1 MLVQI
6 YIISSYVYI
15 YKLIYKKANTLY
27 MSKLQNYKTDFKK
40 SKGRFYIEKESS
52 YRNPFMRDRDRLVHS
67 AAFRRLEHKTQVFV
81 QHEGDNFRS
90 RLTHTIEVAQ
100 IARTIATRLGLDSD
114 LAETIAL
121 AHDLGHT
128 PFGHAG
134 EEALNYSMKRKGGFD
149 HNAQTLRIVT
159 ILEKK
164 YADFD
169 GLNLTWESLEGI
181 VKHNGPLLNNIP
193 TVIKEHQKFILQNN
207 KLLDLSLK
215 KYAGPE
221 AQVAAIADDIAYC
234 NHDIDDGLRAGLFT
248 LNALAEIEHVG
259 KVIEYNRFKWKN
271 IEKRRLIHETI
282 RSLINLMINDVV
294 SEYEEIINKEKF
306 KNAEDIRL
314 YGNTV
319 VKFSRKMFIDNQKL
333 RMFLFGRMYKH
344 TIVNRMTLKAKK
356 IIEDLFNAFSKD
368 VNILPSEWR
377 DEAENVKSDIDLYR
391 LISDYIAGMT
401 DRYAV
406 MEHKRLY
413 DLHGGWTGT
422 SLYDKRDR

>member
-1 MLVQI
+1 
-6 YIISSYVYI
+6 
-15 YKLIYKKANTLY
+15 
-27 MSKLQNYKTDFKK
+27 MSKLKSYRTDFKY
-40 SKGRFYIEKESS
+40 SKGRFFIEKESS

-90 RLTHTIEVAQ
+90 RLTHTIEVSQ

-134 EEALNYSMKRKGGFD
+134 EEALNQSMKSKGGFD

-159 ILEKK
+159 KLEKK

-181 VKHNGPLLNNIP
+181 VKHNGPLFNNIP
-193 TVIKEHQKFILQNN
+193 TVIKDYQKVVLN
-207 KLLDLSLK
+207 KNRVFDLGLK
-215 KYAGPE
+215 NYAGPE

-248 LNALAEIEHVG
+248 LNSLAEIKHVG
-259 KVIEYNRFKWKN
+259 NVLNYNRSKWKN

-282 RSLINLMINDVV
+282 RSLINSMINDV
-294 SEYEEIINKEKF
+294 INEHE
-306 KNAEDIRL
+306 N
-314 YGNTV
+314 
-319 VKFSRKMFIDNQKL
+319 
-333 RMFLFGRMYKH
+333 
-344 TIVNRMTLKAKK
+344 IVNK
-356 IIEDLFNAFSKD
+356 
-368 VNILPSEWR
+368 
-377 DEAENVKSDIDLYR
+377 
-391 LISDYIAGMT
+391 
-401 DRYAV
+401 
-406 MEHKRLY
+406 
-413 DLHGGWTGT
+413 
-422 SLYDKRDR
+422 

>member
-1 MLVQI
+1 
-6 YIISSYVYI
+6 
-15 YKLIYKKANTLY
+15 
-27 MSKLQNYKTDFKK
+27 MSKLQNYRTDYKN
-40 SKGRFYIEKESS
+40 SKGRFYIEEESS

-90 RLTHTIEVAQ
+90 RLTHTIEVSQ

-134 EEALNYSMKRKGGFD
+134 EEALNQSMKKKGGFD

-159 ILEKK
+159 KLEKK
-164 YADFD
+164 YASFD

-181 VKHNGPLLNNIP
+181 VKHNGPILENIP
-193 TVIKEHQKFILQNN
+193 TVIKDHQKFILKKN
-207 KLLDLSLK
+207 KLLDLELYN
-215 KYAGPE
+215 YAGPE

-248 LNALAEIEHVG
+248 LDSLAEISHVG
-259 KVIEYNRFKWKN
+259 NVLEYNKSKWNK

-282 RSLINLMINDVV
+282 RSLINLMIDDVV
-294 SEYEEIINKEKF
+294 NEYGNILNKEKF
-306 KNAEDIRL
+306 KSVEDIRL
-314 YGNTV
+314 FNNTV
-319 VKFSRKMFIDNQKL
+319 VKFSK
-333 RMFLFGRMYKH
+333 RMFNENQELRIFLFDKMYKH

-356 IIEDLFNAFSKD
+356 IIEDLFNAFSRD
-368 VNILPSEWR
+368 ISILPSEWR
-377 DEAENVKSDIDLYR
+377 DEAANAKSNIKVYR

>member
-1 MLVQI
+1 
-6 YIISSYVYI
+6 
-15 YKLIYKKANTLY
+15 
-27 MSKLQNYKTDFKK
+27 
-40 SKGRFYIEKESS
+40 
-52 YRNPFMRDRDRLVHS
+52 
-67 AAFRRLEHKTQVFV
+67 
-81 QHEGDNFRS
+81 
-90 RLTHTIEVAQ
+90 
-100 IARTIATRLGLDSD
+100 LGLDSD

-134 EEALNYSMKRKGGFD
+134 EEALNQSMKKKGGFD

-159 ILEKK
+159 KLEKK
-164 YADFD
+164 YAGFD

-181 VKHNGPLLNNIP
+181 VKHNGPILENIP
-193 TVIKEHQKFILQNN
+193 TVIKDHQKFILKQN
-207 KLLDLSLK
+207 KLLDLELYN
-215 KYAGPE
+215 YAGPE

-234 NHDIDDGLRAGLFT
+234 NHDIDDGLRAGLFS
-248 LNALAEIEHVG
+248 LDSLAEISHVG
-259 KVIEYNRFKWKN
+259 KVLEYNKSKWNN

-282 RSLINLMINDVV
+282 RSLINLMIDDVV
-294 SEYEEIINKEKF
+294 NEYDYILNKEKF
-306 KNAEDIRL
+306 KNVEDIRL
-314 YGNTV
+314 FNNTV
-319 VKFSRKMFIDNQKL
+319 VKFSK
-333 RMFLFGRMYKH
+333 RMFKENQELRIFLFDKMYKH

-356 IIEDLFNAFSKD
+356 IIEDLFNAFSRD
-368 VNILPSEWR
+368 ISNLPSEWR
-377 DEAENVKSDIDLYR
+377 DEAANAKSNIKVYR

>member
-1 MLVQI
+1 
-6 YIISSYVYI
+6 
-15 YKLIYKKANTLY
+15 
-27 MSKLQNYKTDFKK
+27 MSKLQNYRTDYKN
-40 SKGRFYIEKESS
+40 SKGRFYIEEESS

-90 RLTHTIEVAQ
+90 RLTHTIEVSQ

-134 EEALNYSMKRKGGFD
+134 EEALNQSMKKKGGFD

-159 ILEKK
+159 KLEKK
-164 YADFD
+164 YAGFD

-181 VKHNGPLLNNIP
+181 VKHNGPILENIP
-193 TVIKEHQKFILQNN
+193 TVIKDHQKFILKQN
-207 KLLDLSLK
+207 KLLDLKLYN
-215 KYAGPE
+215 YAGPE

-248 LNALAEIEHVG
+248 LDSLAEISHVG
-259 KVIEYNRFKWKN
+259 NVLEYNKSKWNK

-282 RSLINLMINDVV
+282 RSLINLMIDDVV
-294 SEYEEIINKEKF
+294 NEYDYILNKEKF
-306 KNAEDIRL
+306 KNVEDIRL
-314 YGNTV
+314 FNNTV
-319 VKFSRKMFIDNQKL
+319 VKFSK
-333 RMFLFGRMYKH
+333 RMFKENQELRIFLFDKMYKH

-356 IIEDLFNAFSKD
+356 IIEDLFNAFSRD
-368 VNILPSEWR
+368 ISILPSEWR
-377 DEAENVKSDIDLYR
+377 DEAANAKSNIKVYR

>member
-1 MLVQI
+1 
-6 YIISSYVYI
+6 
-15 YKLIYKKANTLY
+15 
-27 MSKLQNYKTDFKK
+27 MSKLQNYRTDYKN
-40 SKGRFYIEKESS
+40 SKGRFYIEEESS
-52 YRNPFMRDRDRLVHS
+52 YRNPYMRDRDRLVHS

-90 RLTHTIEVAQ
+90 RLTHTIEVSQ

-134 EEALNYSMKRKGGFD
+134 EEALNESMNKKGGFD

-159 ILEKK
+159 KLEKK
-164 YADFD
+164 YAGFD

-181 VKHNGPLLNNIP
+181 VKHNGPILENIP
-193 TVIKEHQKFILQNN
+193 TVIKDHQKFILKQN
-207 KLLDLSLK
+207 KLLDLKLYN
-215 KYAGPE
+215 YAGPE

-248 LNALAEIEHVG
+248 LDSLAEISHVG
-259 KVIEYNRFKWKN
+259 NVLEYNKSKWNK

-282 RSLINLMINDVV
+282 RSLINLMIDDVV
-294 SEYEEIINKEKF
+294 NEYDYILNKEKF
-306 KNAEDIRL
+306 KNVEDIRL
-314 YGNTV
+314 FNNTV
-319 VKFSRKMFIDNQKL
+319 VKFSK
-333 RMFLFGRMYKH
+333 RMFKENQELRIFLFDKMYKH

-368 VNILPSEWR
+368 ISILPSEWR
-377 DEAENVKSDIDLYR
+377 EEAANAKSNIKVYR

>member
-1 MLVQI
+1 
-6 YIISSYVYI
+6 
-15 YKLIYKKANTLY
+15 
-27 MSKLQNYKTDFKK
+27 MSKLQNYRTDYKN
-40 SKGRFYIEKESS
+40 SKGRFYIEEESS
-52 YRNPFMRDRDRLVHS
+52 YRNPYMRDRDRLVHS

-90 RLTHTIEVAQ
+90 RLTHTIEVSQ

-134 EEALNYSMKRKGGFD
+134 EEALNESMNKKGGFD

-159 ILEKK
+159 KLEKK
-164 YADFD
+164 YAGFD

-181 VKHNGPLLNNIP
+181 VKHNGPILENIP
-193 TVIKEHQKFILQNN
+193 TVIKDHQKFILKQN
-207 KLLDLSLK
+207 KLLDLKLYN
-215 KYAGPE
+215 YAGPE

-248 LNALAEIEHVG
+248 LDSLAEISHVG
-259 KVIEYNRFKWKN
+259 NVLEYNKSKWNK

-282 RSLINLMINDVV
+282 RSLINLMIDDVV
-294 SEYEEIINKEKF
+294 NEYDYILNKEKF
-306 KNAEDIRL
+306 KNVEDIRL
-314 YGNTV
+314 FNNTV
-319 VKFSRKMFIDNQKL
+319 VKFSK
-333 RMFLFGRMYKH
+333 RMFKENQELRIFLFDKMYKH

-368 VNILPSEWR
+368 ISILPSEWR
-377 DEAENVKSDIDLYR
+377 EEAATAKSNIKVYR

>member
-1 MLVQI
+1 
-6 YIISSYVYI
+6 
-15 YKLIYKKANTLY
+15 
-27 MSKLQNYKTDFKK
+27 MSKLQNYRTDYKN
-40 SKGRFYIEKESS
+40 SKGRFYIEEESS
-52 YRNPFMRDRDRLVHS
+52 YRNPYMRDRDRLVHS

-90 RLTHTIEVAQ
+90 RLTHTIEVSQ

-134 EEALNYSMKRKGGFD
+134 EEALNQSMKKKGGFD

-159 ILEKK
+159 KLEKK
-164 YADFD
+164 YAGFD

-181 VKHNGPLLNNIP
+181 VKHNGPILENIP
-193 TVIKEHQKFILQNN
+193 TVIKDHQKFILKQN
-207 KLLDLSLK
+207 KLLDLKLYN
-215 KYAGPE
+215 YAGPE

-248 LNALAEIEHVG
+248 LDSLAEISHVG
-259 KVIEYNRFKWKN
+259 KVLEYNKSKWNN

-282 RSLINLMINDVV
+282 RSLINLMIDDVV
-294 SEYEEIINKEKF
+294 NEYDYILNKEKF
-306 KNAEDIRL
+306 KNVEDIRL
-314 YGNTV
+314 FNNTV
-319 VKFSRKMFIDNQKL
+319 VKFSK
-333 RMFLFGRMYKH
+333 RMFKENQELRIFLFDKMYKH

-356 IIEDLFNAFSKD
+356 IIEDLFNAFSRD
-368 VNILPSEWR
+368 ISILPSEWR
-377 DEAENVKSDIDLYR
+377 DEAANAKSNIKVYR

>member
-1 MLVQI
+1 
-6 YIISSYVYI
+6 
-15 YKLIYKKANTLY
+15 
-27 MSKLQNYKTDFKK
+27 MSKLQNYRTDYKN
-40 SKGRFYIEKESS
+40 SKGRFYIEEESS

-90 RLTHTIEVAQ
+90 RLTHTIEVSQ

-134 EEALNYSMKRKGGFD
+134 EEALNQSMKKKGGFD

-159 ILEKK
+159 KLEKK
-164 YADFD
+164 YAGFD

-181 VKHNGPLLNNIP
+181 VKHNGPILENIP
-193 TVIKEHQKFILQNN
+193 TVIKDHQKFILKQN
-207 KLLDLSLK
+207 KLLDLKLYN
-215 KYAGPE
+215 YAGPE

-248 LNALAEIEHVG
+248 LDSLAEISHVG
-259 KVIEYNRFKWKN
+259 KVLEYNKSKWNN

-282 RSLINLMINDVV
+282 RSLINLMIDDVV
-294 SEYEEIINKEKF
+294 NEYDYILNKEKF
-306 KNAEDIRL
+306 KNVEDIRL
-314 YGNTV
+314 FNNTV
-319 VKFSRKMFIDNQKL
+319 VKFSK
-333 RMFLFGRMYKH
+333 RMFKENQELRIFLFDKMYKH

-356 IIEDLFNAFSKD
+356 IIEDLFNAFSRD
-368 VNILPSEWR
+368 ISILPSEWR
-377 DEAENVKSDIDLYR
+377 DEAANAKSNIKVYR

>member
-1 MLVQI
+1 MYI
-6 YIISSYVYI
+6 YIIIRKI
-15 YKLIYKKANTLY
+15 YFNMKKLSL
-27 MSKLQNYKTDFKK
+27 YKTDFSKT
-40 SKGRFYIEKESS
+40 KGRYNLEDESL
-52 YRNPFMRDRDRLVHS
+52 YRNPFMRDRDRLIHS

-100 IARTIATRLGLDSD
+100 IARTIASRLCLDSD

-134 EEALNYSMKRKGGFD
+134 EDALNKSMKGKGGFD

-159 ILEKK
+159 KLEKK

-181 VKHNGPLLNNIP
+181 IKHNGPLLGKIP
-193 TVIKEHQKFILQNN
+193 AVIEEYQKFINVN
-207 KLLDLSLK
+207 KKSFDLNLDK
-215 KYAGPE
+215 FAGPE

-234 NHDIDDGLRAGLFT
+234 NHDIDDGLRAGLFD
-248 LNALAEIEHVG
+248 LESLENIEHVS
-259 KVIEYNRFKWKN
+259 KVINFNRTRWKG
-271 IEKRRLIHETI
+271 IEKKRLIHETI
-282 RSLINLMINDVV
+282 RNLINNMIEDVV
-294 SEYEEIINKEKF
+294 SEYKFIISRNKF
-306 KNAEDIRL
+306 NSVEDIR
-314 YGNTV
+314 NHKIKV
-319 VKFSRKMFIDNQKL
+319 ISFSKSMYEDNQKL
-333 RMFLFGRMYKH
+333 RKFLFEKMYKH
-344 TIVNRMTLKAKK
+344 TIVNRMTLKAKS
-356 IIEDLFNAFSKD
+356 IVEELFKAFSCD
-368 VNILPSEWR
+368 ISILPLEWR
-377 DEAENVKSDIDLYR
+377 NIAENSKSDTELYR
-391 LISDYIAGMT
+391 TISDYIAGMT